1 VPGGA
6 DAWFATEKVAAGTWL
21 VGESSHVN
29 CFLIEGTDR
38 AVLVDT
44 GLGIADIGRAVR
56 RLTDKPLLVVNTH
69 SHSDHRGGNWRFADV
84 AAHPLAVRSLTQP
97 VAQDHLTAYL
107 EVAREQLAA
116 YQRAREADDRF
127 FHLFTATTRPRPLP
141 EEARGWAVPG
151 GSAPRPRRARAHRAA
166 ATERSL
172 IGCVRHCGPT
182 HRRNV

>member
-116 YQRAREADDRF
+116 YRRPVLPPVHGDDK
-127 FHLFTATTRPRPLP
+127 AS
-141 EEARGWAVPG
+141 AAAG
-151 GSAPRPRRARAHRAA
+151 GSPRLGSARRVGASTSAGA
-166 ATERSL
+166 SSP
-172 IGCVRHCGPT
+172 CCG
-182 HRRNV
+182 H